1 MAGCLSQK
9 KKVLNLWYKWQPK
22 NYFDTI
28 KRKFSGLLT
37 NLLTFRW
44 QYVSMFIFFLFLLF
58 ACFFFLALL
67 LISALSLSKKSGKKN
82 LAIITN
88 HLESNILATF
98 QVEKMAKSIFWFN
111 QWSENKNYQY
121 LTCCFYVLVALDY
134 EFSLITGFPWL
145 DIIPVRMPILQ
156 NQSSRCC
163 SSHLITIHQCLFNM
177 NFSHL
182 TLSYAS
188 FLWSL
193 K

>member
-1 MAGCLSQK
+1 MTTQELLWHHK
-9 KKVLNLWYKWQPK
+9 KS
-22 NYFDTI
+22 
-28 KRKFSGLLT
+28 FSGLLT

-58 ACFFFLALL
+58 ACFF
-67 LISALSLSKKSGKKN
+67 SGIVIDFSFVFVQKIRKKN

-98 QVEKMAKSIFWFN
+98 QVEKMAKSIFWFI
-111 QWSENKNYQY
+111 QWSENKNYRY

-145 DIIPVRMPILQ
+145 DTIPVRMPILQ

-163 SSHLITIHQCLFNM
+163 TSHLSATHTVTNVYLTWTFNIW
-177 NFSHL
+177 H
-182 TLSYAS
+182 
-188 FLWSL
+188 
-193 K
+193 

>member
-1 MAGCLSQK
+1 MLVCLFFSCFCYLLVFFFWHCYWLQ
-9 KKVLNLWYKWQPK
+9 LCLFPK
-22 NYFDTI
+22 N
-28 KRKFSGLLT
+28 
-37 NLLTFRW
+37 
-44 QYVSMFIFFLFLLF
+44 QE
-58 ACFFFLALL
+58 
-67 LISALSLSKKSGKKN
+67 KN

-111 QWSENKNYQY
+111 QWSENKNYRY

-163 SSHLITIHQCLFNM
+163 SSHLSATHTVTNVYLTWTFNIW
-177 NFSHL
+177 H
-182 TLSYAS
+182 
-188 FLWSL
+188 
-193 K
+193 

>member
-1 MAGCLSQK
+1 MTTQELLWHHK
-9 KKVLNLWYKWQPK
+9 KS
-22 NYFDTI
+22 
-28 KRKFSGLLT
+28 FSGLLT

-58 ACFFFLALL
+58 ACFFF
-67 LISALSLSKKSGKKN
+67 SGIVIDFSFVFVQKIRKKN

-111 QWSENKNYQY
+111 QWSENKNYRY

-134 EFSLITGFPWL
+134 KFSLITGFPWL

-163 SSHLITIHQCLFNM
+163 SSHLSATHTVTNVY
-177 NFSHL
+177 L
-182 TLSYAS
+182 TWT
-188 FLWSL
+188 FHIWH
-193 K
+193 

>member
-1 MAGCLSQK
+1 M
-9 KKVLNLWYKWQPK
+9 
-22 NYFDTI
+22 
-28 KRKFSGLLT
+28 T

-58 ACFFFLALL
+58 ACFFPGIVIDFSFVFVQK
-67 LISALSLSKKSGKKN
+67 IRKKN
-82 LAIITN
+82 LTIITN

-111 QWSENKNYQY
+111 QWSENKNYRY

-163 SSHLITIHQCLFNM
+163 SSHLSATHTVANVYLTWTFKFDIKLCQLFMVFEIDPLKEYTTNMKLQRWLLYMYLSRLMHQ
-177 NFSHL
+177 
-182 TLSYAS
+182 
-188 FLWSL
+188 
-193 K
+193 

>member
-1 MAGCLSQK
+1 MTT
-9 KKVLNLWYKWQPK
+9 K

-28 KRKFSGLLT
+28 KKSFSGLLT

-58 ACFFFLALL
+58 ACFF
-67 LISALSLSKKSGKKN
+67 SGIVIDFSFVFVQKIRKKN

-111 QWSENKNYQY
+111 QWSENKNYRY

-134 EFSLITGFPWL
+134 EFSLITGFPRL

-163 SSHLITIHQCLFNM
+163 SSHLSATHTVTNVYLTWTFNIW
-177 NFSHL
+177 H
-182 TLSYAS
+182 
-188 FLWSL
+188 
-193 K
+193 